1 MKHWKQ
7 FANNLRNYKK
17 WNSLPEWARTLTVVL
32 SVASMTACGAKALQL
47 ANDGSLGGG
56 TSGGSG
62 GTSFSGGNS
71 GTVYPVTILAN
82 AIDIAGG
89 YDNVGLANPFSST
102 SYSFHAYSDIP
113 ATDQNTPASFSY
125 TYPSYNFSFNQARL
139 ALESN
144 RDTSGTEAIFVAGT
158 GLGILSGINP
168 QFLKGTADGIRYR
181 IDSASTNAQTNGFPY
196 SYGSG
201 GAPFPNRNPRYMSVP
216 ARYYRVNTIN
226 FQDYNLA
233 DLIQFPVPAASPSV
247 QPGDYPSARDL
258 VKDGFFRLISTDDT
272 PLYSGR
278 LFINGFTWSMN
289 SLSCANSSTYSFR
302 NIYVHNDWNST
313 GRYPTT
319 LPSERPFDGAT
330 PSGVAHSTDFFFEA
344 GLPQVDIANVTITE
358 ARLVGHGQTVTG
370 ATTATFAAGTNYRA
384 ETLNA
389 TGQIFRRNTAVS
401 PKAALVVN
409 GVAVFESGFDTNLFV
424 GSEVTEYISGAGQT
438 YFENWVTTNVP
449 DTNSNTL
456 VPYANSLDLI
466 QIFGASKVKNLISQG
481 SLNFSF
487 IGSIVAVPASGT
499 THAVQP
505 PNHLTGAITRTP
517 TTFVYG
523 PELKL
528 AGTYYTP
535 LCTITNES
543 GSPLTDGT
551 PPPVLPGD
559 LNSPVIIS
567 LSAINITN
575 TTATI
580 QWATDEGADS
590 QVAYGIGTPSST
602 TTLDPT
608 LVTLH
613 QVNLTGLTPY
623 TTYTIQAITKDGN
636 ANPTTSNY
644 YLFTTKR

>member
-1 MKHWKQ
+1 M
-7 FANNLRNYKK
+7 
-17 WNSLPEWARTLTVVL
+17 PDWAKSLTVVVV
-32 SVASMTACGAKALQL
+32 VAAMTSCGAKALQL

-56 TSGGSG
+56 SGGGGSG

-82 AIDIAGG
+82 GTDIAGG
-89 YDNVGLANPFSST
+89 YNTGLANPFTST
-102 SYSFHAYSDIP
+102 SYSFHAYGDIP
-113 ATDQNTPASFSY
+113 ATDQNTPVSFSY
-125 TYPSYNFSFNQARL
+125 TYPGYNFSFNEARL
-139 ALESN
+139 AVESN

-168 QFLKGTADGIRYR
+168 QFLAATPPGIQYR
-181 IDSASTNAQTNGFPY
+181 IDSASTNAQSPGFPY
-196 SYGSG
+196 SYTNGG
-201 GAPFPNRNPRYMSVP
+201 GAFPNRNTRYMAVP
-216 ARYYRVNTIN
+216 ARYYRVNSIN

-258 VKDGFFRLISTDDT
+258 VKDGFFRAISTDDT

-289 SLSCANSSTYSFR
+289 SLSCANSPTYNFR
-302 NIYVHNDWNST
+302 NVYVHNDLNST

-319 LPSERPFDGAT
+319 LPSEAPYQGTT

-344 GLPQVDIANVTITE
+344 SLPQVASSNVTVTE
-358 ARLVGHGQTVTG
+358 ARIVGHGQTVTG
-370 ATTATFAAGTNYRA
+370 ATTATFIAGTNYRA
-384 ETLNA
+384 ETVNP
-389 TGQIFRRNTAVS
+389 TGQIYRRNTAVS

-409 GVAVFESGFDTNLFV
+409 GAAVFEAGFDTNLFNP
-424 GSEVTEYISGAGQT
+424 SEVTEYITGAGQT
-438 YFENWVTTNVP
+438 YFENWVANNIP
-449 DTNSNTL
+449 DTNTNTL
-456 VPYANSLDLI
+456 VSYANSLDLI
-466 QIFGASKVKNLISQG
+466 QIYGAAKVKNLISQG
-481 SLNFSF
+481 SLNVSF
-487 IGSIVAVPASGT
+487 IGSIVAVAASAQ
-499 THAVQP
+499 THSVQP
-505 PNHLTGAITRTP
+505 PNHLTGTIARTP
-517 TTFVYG
+517 TAFVYG

-528 AGTYYTP
+528 AGTYFTP
-535 LCTITNES
+535 LCTITNEA
-543 GSPLTDGT
+543 GSPLTDGV

-559 LNSPVIIS
+559 LDSPVIIS

-580 QWATDEGADS
+580 QWATNEGADS
-590 QVAYGIGTPSST
+590 QVKYGIGDPNQNT
-602 TTLDPT
+602 TTLDPA

-623 TTYTIQAITKDGN
+623 TTYTIQAVTKDGN